1 MESIPSRR
9 VSISVDPEPEVVAG
23 GPAEVLF
30 VSDDQNLCAVVMRAL
45 ENDDYRLHTV
55 SHSGHALLTG
65 MKVRIDVLV
74 AELCMP
80 DLSVPALAG
89 RLRRQHPDL
98 RAIFLAN
105 PGTPEGVENVL
116 VRPFTRDDL
125 ASRIEAAVAALR
137 V

>member
-1 MESIPSRR
+1 MESIPSCR
-9 VSISVDPEPEVVAG
+9 VCIQVDPEPEEAAG

-30 VSDDQNLCAVVMRAL
+30 VSDDHSLCAVVERVL
-45 ENDDYRLHTV
+45 ESDDYRVHTV
-55 SHSGHALLTG
+55 SHSGHALLAG

-80 DLSVPALAG
+80 DLSGPALAG

-98 RAIFLAN
+98 RTIFLAN
-105 PGTPEGVENVL
+105 PGTPEGVEHVL

-137 V
+137 A

>member
-1 MESIPSRR
+1 MESIPSCR
-9 VSISVDPEPEVVAG
+9 VCISVDPEPETVSG

-30 VSDDQNLCAVVMRAL
+30 VSDDQNLCAVVTRVL
-45 ENDDYRLHTV
+45 GSEDYHVHTV

-80 DLSVPALAG
+80 DLSGPALAG

-105 PGTPEGVENVL
+105 AGTPEGVENVL

-125 ASRIEAAVAALR
+125 AARIEAAVAAMR
-137 V
+137 A